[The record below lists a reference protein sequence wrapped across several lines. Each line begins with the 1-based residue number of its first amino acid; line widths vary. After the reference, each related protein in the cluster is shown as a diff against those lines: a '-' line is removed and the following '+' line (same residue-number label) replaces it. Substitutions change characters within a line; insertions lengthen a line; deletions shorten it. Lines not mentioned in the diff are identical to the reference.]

1 MEKLPKDRYVA
12 HSPVRAE
19 KKKPTTKHTES
30 LEFLR
35 RREEESQLALKEH
48 RERDEKD
55 DNMFNKLME
64 LSAKIEETSEKI
76 GKQLDAQFIQ
86 YEIRDLKRRKLL
98 LKSQSTKT
106 KIQMRTIPDVMS
118 RSQDDQNKFDDL
130 QCECDMKEE
139 KISSI
144 ENDID
149 SLERQ
154 M

>member
-1 MEKLPKDRYVA
+1 
-12 HSPVRAE
+12 
-19 KKKPTTKHTES
+19 
-30 LEFLR
+30 
-35 RREEESQLALKEH
+35 
-48 RERDEKD
+48 
-55 DNMFNKLME
+55 LME